1 MVFDPLLAGGL
12 VVTGVFSACLGLLC
26 LTVLQ
31 KDKRPGAGSIFLEKG
46 NGAEFIFD
54 GKILIDAT
62 PAGRSLLPK
71 TCQNGAAVW
80 PGLLSYLEQRF
91 DGVAERFET
100 LQTDGVL
107 MMSSA
112 EGQESQPL
120 MLRAEL
126 RGGVTRVSIL
136 DADAPKS
143 AQGLDPLTRRA
154 IRDELAQLRSITAKA
169 PLPIW
174 RMAAN
179 GDVIWANARYLDL
192 VAEKLGDEEDLTWP
206 LPKLFATP
214 NDTTQATRREKLARG
229 ADQKD
234 NWFDIVQFGDE
245 TGQEAY
251 ALPADST
258 VKAEEGLRAFMQTL
272 TKTFAYLSTGLAIFD
287 QDRKLVLFNPALI
300 DLTGL
305 SPDLLTK
312 RPTLTMFFDAMRE
325 NSMIPEPRDYKRWRN
340 QITDI
345 EEAAASGHYEET
357 WSLSSGQTY
366 RVIGRP
372 HPNGAL
378 ALSFEDISNEM
389 SQTRRY
395 RADLELG
402 QAVVDAV
409 DASIA
414 VFSAAGVLVMSN
426 AAYSVLWG
434 HDPAASIGN
443 EGSISAVCNYWREAT
458 APTTIWD
465 KVEDFAAQIGPR
477 ELWDGK
483 VRLSDGRLVYCRFAP
498 LAGGATMA
506 TFQYCGSGSEDNDL
520 PYTGDSK
527 MVG

>member
-1 MVFDPLLAGGL
+1 MVFDPVLTGGL
-12 VVTGVFSACLGLLC
+12 VVTGVLSALLGLLC
-26 LTVLQ
+26 LTMLQ
-31 KDKRPGAGSIFLEKG
+31 KNKRPDAGSIFLQKS

-54 GKILIDAT
+54 GRTLVDAT
-62 PAGRSLLPK
+62 PAGRSLLPT
-71 TCQNGAAVW
+71 TCRHGPAVW

-91 DGVAERFET
+91 DGVAERFEA
-100 LQTDGVL
+100 LNTDGVL
-107 MMSSA
+107 MMNSV
-112 EGQESQPL
+112 EGPTTEPL
-120 MLRAEL
+120 MLRAES
-126 RGGVTRVSIL
+126 RGGLTHVSIL
-136 DADAPKS
+136 DADSSKS
-143 AQGLDPLTRRA
+143 SNGLDPLTRRA

-179 GDVIWANARYLDL
+179 GDVIWANARYLEL
-192 VAEKLGDEEDLTWP
+192 VTENLGDEEDLTWP
-206 LPKLFATP
+206 LPKLFTAP
-214 NDTTQATRREKLARG
+214 ANTTQSSRREKLVRG
-229 ADQKD
+229 DDQKD
-234 NWFDIVQFGDE
+234 RWFDIAQFGDE

-251 ALPADST
+251 ALPADSA

-305 SPDLLTK
+305 SPDHLTK
-312 RPTLTMFFDAMRE
+312 RPSLTMFFDAMRE

-345 EEAAASGHYEET
+345 EEAAASGLYEET

-414 VFSAAGVLVMSN
+414 VFSASGVLVMSN
-426 AAYSVLWG
+426 AAYSALWG
-434 HDPAASIGN
+434 HDPAASIGT
-443 EGSISAVCNYWREAT
+443 EGNISAVCNYWRQAT

-465 KVEDFAAQIGPR
+465 QAEDFAAQIGPR
-477 ELWDGK
+477 EPWEGR
-483 VRLSDGRLVYCRFAP
+483 VHMSDGRPVACRFVP

-506 TFQYCGSGSEDNDL
+506 TFQCCGSEVEDPDL
-520 PYTGDSK
+520 NYADDRK